1 MKSFEEKNAQIL
13 GLGVDSRPALNA
25 WATSLGGIR
34 HPLLSDSWPRGAV
47 SQTYGVLNADSG
59 MSARSLFIIDPEG
72 IVRYRETYQ
81 GTLPDPN
88 VILAE
93 LTTLQ
98 G

>member
-1 MKSFEEKNAQIL
+1 MKIQAC
-13 GLGVDSRPALNA
+13 
-25 WATSLGGIR
+25 
-34 HPLLSDSWPRGAV
+34 PL
-47 SQTYGVLNADSG
+47 
-59 MSARSLFIIDPEG
+59 RSLFIIDPEG